1 MVENMSVAPCLY
13 SWHFKFSFNWPNS
26 NRGFICLIYSFRENI
41 MSLYID
47 CKMTTH
53 RTTVRRIFCTTF
65 RRGVLSIAPE
75 VVKAG
80 FVA

>member
-1 MVENMSVAPCLY
+1 
-13 SWHFKFSFNWPNS
+13 
-26 NRGFICLIYSFRENI
+26 

-47 CKMTTH
+47 CKMTTQ

-65 RRGVLSIAPE
+65 RRVVLSIAPE